1 MQPSLI
7 FLGCLAASIVY
18 CDLFHRM
25 SRNVNQ
31 MSKDTFTFLFIM
43 IYIPEKRSFIIEM
56 MTMSCTIMGFLID
69 EVKFQVWHDEC
80 AVSSYDSIYI
90 CAVWQHVQ
98 YCMCSDIIWHVV
110 CAMEAVF
117 PTSDSTV
124 ANNGCNSFR
133 ISLNFH
139 KTSIQHKKYSLV
151 VGTNWIPAQVSE
163 LDTC

>member
-31 MSKDTFTFLFIM
+31 MSKDTFIFLFIM
-43 IYIPEKRSFIIEM
+43 IYILEKEHLLLKLLHALM
-56 MTMSCTIMGFLID
+56 HNHGFLNRRGQI
-69 EVKFQVWHDEC
+69 
-80 AVSSYDSIYI
+80 SGMTR
-90 CAVWQHVQ
+90 
-98 YCMCSDIIWHVV
+98 CMCSFTIWQHMYCICSDITWHVV

-117 PTSDSTV
+117 STSDPTV
-124 ANNGCNSFR
+124 ANHGCNSFR

-139 KTSIQHKKYSLV
+139 KSSKQHIQYSLG
-151 VGTNWIPAQVSE
+151 VGTKFVYWIPSQVSE

>member
-31 MSKDTFTFLFIM
+31 MSKDTFIFLFIK
-43 IYIPEKRSFIIEM
+43 IYIPEKRTFIM
-56 MTMSCTIMGFLID
+56 MTCTIMGFLNRRGQISGMARCMCS
-69 EVKFQVWHDEC
+69 FT
-80 AVSSYDSIYI
+80 I
-90 CAVWQHVQ
+90 WQHM

-110 CAMEAVF
+110 CTCIAHCAIEAVF
-117 PTSDSTV
+117 STSDPTV
-124 ANNGCNSFR
+124 ANHGCNSFR

-139 KTSIQHKKYSLV
+139 KSSKQHIQYSLV
-151 VGTNWIPAQVSE
+151 VGTKFVYWIPSQVSE